1 MVAACR
7 VQAGACR
14 REAGGAGWRASGS
27 LIAALHVAHVDL
39 LLLLQS
45 IDPNIRVHG
54 RVFIFT

>member
-14 REAGGAGWRASGS
+14 GEAGRAGWGARCS

-39 LLLLQS
+39 LLLLRS

>member
-1 MVAACR
+1 MVAARR

-14 REAGGAGWRASGS
+14 REAGGTVWGARCS
-27 LIAALHVAHVDL
+27 LIAALHVTHVDL
-39 LLLLQS
+39 LLLLRS

>member
-14 REAGGAGWRASGS
+14 REAGGAGWGASCS
-27 LIAALHVAHVDL
+27 LIAALHVTHVDL
-39 LLLLQS
+39 LLWS